1 MDEDV
6 QNFMM
11 ITGSDDHVARG
22 YLNMTDSDV
31 GQAVSLFYE
40 TPELQAS
47 FRAQAA
53 SASSAAAAPAVPSST
68 TGPNTT
74 AASGR
79 NTSRTGRQDE
89 SGVIHIDS
97 DDDDDFQ
104 MGEDDYIDVDDDDEG
119 AAAQAAGVARA
130 AQEDE
135 DAAMAKRLQEELYS
149 EQATTSDGVRA
160 PIARTTETLVAPS
173 AGSYGMEDD
182 DLDSAVF
189 EQLRRRRQPQRK
201 WRHNKLL
208 RRLGMY

>member
-11 ITGSDDHVARG
+11 ITGSNADVAQG
-22 YLNMTDSDV
+22 YLNMADGDV

-40 TPELQAS
+40 TPELQSS

-53 SASSAAAAPAVPSST
+53 ATSSAPAAAAPASNAPPQRT
-68 TGPNTT
+68 NT
-74 AASGR
+74 ARS
-79 NTSRTGRQDE
+79 GRQDA

-104 MGEDDYIDVDDDDEG
+104 MAEDDYIDVDDDDDV
-119 AAAQAAGVARA
+119 AQAATVARV

-149 EQATTSDGVRA
+149 EPAGGSGAAGSEDVRA

-182 DLDSAVF
+182 DMESAIF
-189 EQLRRRRQPQRK
+189 EQLRRRRQAQR
-201 WRHNKLL
+201 
-208 RRLGMY
+208 G